1 MTEISINGMIVKVNQ
16 LTLYDKL
23 VETLVNVTDFSNSGR
38 ALLTRVIILHDQRK
52 KCHVKCTKT
61 VTCFPP
67 TTGHCV

>member
-38 ALLTRVIILHDQRK
+38 ALLTRVIILHDRSK
-52 KCHVKCTKT
+52 KISCEVH
-61 VTCFPP
+61 
-67 TTGHCV
+67 

>member
-38 ALLTRVIILHDQRK
+38 ALFTRVIILHDQRK
-52 KCHVKCTKT
+52 KMS
-61 VTCFPP
+61 
-67 TTGHCV
+67 

>member
-52 KCHVKCTKT
+52 KNVM
-61 VTCFPP
+61 
-67 TTGHCV
+67 

>member
-38 ALLTRVIILHDQRK
+38 ALLTQVIILHDQRK
-52 KCHVKCTKT
+52 KMSCEVH
-61 VTCFPP
+61 
-67 TTGHCV
+67 

>member
-16 LTLYDKL
+16 LTLYDKF

-52 KCHVKCTKT
+52 KMSCEVH
-61 VTCFPP
+61 
-67 TTGHCV
+67 

>member
-23 VETLVNVTDFSNSGR
+23 AETLVNVTDFSNSGR

-52 KCHVKCTKT
+52 KMSCEVH
-61 VTCFPP
+61 
-67 TTGHCV
+67 